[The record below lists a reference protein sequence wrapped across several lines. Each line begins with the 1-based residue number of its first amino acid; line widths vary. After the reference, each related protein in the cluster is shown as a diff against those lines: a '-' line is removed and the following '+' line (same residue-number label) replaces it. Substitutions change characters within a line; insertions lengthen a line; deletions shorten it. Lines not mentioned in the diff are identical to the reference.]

1 MWQWWLIASGIF
13 FIGEIMT
20 VGFLLFWFGIASLI
34 SMVVSFFTSNLVIQ
48 MVVFLVSSVILIL
61 ATKPF
66 VKKFMN
72 KKNIATNAY
81 SLIGKTGLVI
91 QEIDNVKCIG
101 QIKVGG
107 EVWSAQSEDNSVI
120 PVNTEIELTKIDG
133 VKAIVKPI
141 KISITN

>member
-91 QEIDNVKCIG
+91 QEIDNVKGIG

-107 EVWSAQSEDNSVI
+107 EVWCAQSEDNSVMS
-120 PVNTEIELTKIDG
+120 VNIEIELTKIDG

>member
-91 QEIDNVKCIG
+91 QEIDNVKGIG

>member
-91 QEIDNVKCIG
+91 QEIDNVKGIG

-133 VKAIVKPI
+133 VIAIVNLI

>member
-1 MWQWWLIASGIF
+1 
-13 FIGEIMT
+13 MT
-20 VGFLLFWFGIASLI
+20 VGFLLFWFGMASLI

-91 QEIDNVKCIG
+91 QEIDNVKGIG

>member
-1 MWQWWLIASGIF
+1 MWQWWLIASGVF
-13 FIGEIMT
+13 FIGEIIT

-91 QEIDNVKCIG
+91 QEIDNVKGIG

>member
-91 QEIDNVKCIG
+91 QEIDNVKGIG

-107 EVWSAQSEDNSVI
+107 EVWSAQSGRQFRYPCKYRN
-120 PVNTEIELTKIDG
+120 
-133 VKAIVKPI
+133 
-141 KISITN
+141 

>member
-91 QEIDNVKCIG
+91 QEINNIKGIG

-107 EVWSAQSEDNSVI
+107 EIWTAQSEDNSII
-120 PVNTEIELTKIDG
+120 PINTEIELTKIDG

>member
-20 VGFLLFWFGIASLI
+20 VGFLLFWFGMASLI

-91 QEIDNVKCIG
+91 QEIDNVKGIG

>member
-72 KKNIATNAY
+72 KNNVVTNAY

-91 QEIDNVKCIG
+91 QEINNIKGIG
-101 QIKVGG
+101 QIKIGG
-107 EVWSAQSEDNSVI
+107 EIWTAQSEDNSII
-120 PVNTEIELTKIDG
+120 PINTEVELTKIDG

>member
-66 VKKFMN
+66 VK
-72 KKNIATNAY
+72 
-81 SLIGKTGLVI
+81 
-91 QEIDNVKCIG
+91 
-101 QIKVGG
+101 
-107 EVWSAQSEDNSVI
+107 NS
-120 PVNTEIELTKIDG
+120 
-133 VKAIVKPI
+133 
-141 KISITN
+141 

>member
-1 MWQWWLIASGIF
+1 MWQWCLIASGIF

-91 QEIDNVKCIG
+91 QEIDNVKGIG

>member
-1 MWQWWLIASGIF
+1 MWQWWLITSGIF

-91 QEIDNVKCIG
+91 QKIDNVKGIG